1 MPNGYSYNITEVLR
15 EVRDNPQ
22 LWTTIRPQFESFE
35 EFARFQMQILSF
47 GGQTQ
52 IAKTMSRIEKKIDD
66 QNEKSQKIL
75 TQARMSAQTSS
86 ANLQMNVKDRIA
98 QKKSPLKVGKV
109 SAANV
114 FVRRSLNRAGLTS
127 GYATKDPLNVTV
139 YTLSDEE
146 NDDEEDDENRCA
158 NPDCPHEQ
166 KEPEDDDQE
175 LLVDNSRKRKH
186 DHQQG
191 PGAGG
196 AGSAIA
202 T

>member
-1 MPNGYSYNITEVLR
+1 
-15 EVRDNPQ
+15 
-22 LWTTIRPQFESFE
+22 
-35 EFARFQMQILSF
+35 MQILSF

-166 KEPEDDDQE
+166 KEQEDDDQE